1 MRSIKTP
8 KLRFRAFN
16 DDWQVKKLGDL
27 LKVGSGRDYKH
38 LSKGTIPV
46 YGTGGLML
54 YVDDYLYDGKSICIG
69 RKGTINKPQ
78 FLNGKFWT
86 VDTLFYTYDYR
97 DSIPEFL
104 YLIFQNI
111 NWLQYNEAS
120 GVPSLLKTTI
130 EKIKVNVPH
139 ENEQEKIAN
148 FLTQADNLIG
158 LQQKKLD
165 LLKKYKQGLIQ
176 QIFSQKPRFK
186 DDNGKE
192 YPEWEEKILS
202 DIAYSETSPLS
213 ANTIESRTGNYK
225 VYGAAGILQT
235 LNTYHYESEYI
246 AVVKDGA
253 GVGRIIF
260 CEPKSSVLGTLIVV
274 QPQKNIDKKFLLFL
288 MKQINFKKYVTGS
301 TIPHVYFKQYAK
313 EKFTIPYLDEQK
325 KIAEFL
331 TALDDKVKLEESKL
345 EQAKQ
350 FKKALLQQMFV

>member
-235 LNTYHYESEYI
+235 LNTYHPEQLKILRFSF
-246 AVVKDGA
+246 VRPG
-253 GVGRIIF
+253 
-260 CEPKSSVLGTLIVV
+260 
-274 QPQKNIDKKFLLFL
+274 
-288 MKQINFKKYVTGS
+288 TGS
-301 TIPHVYFKQYAK
+301 
-313 EKFTIPYLDEQK
+313 
-325 KIAEFL
+325 
-331 TALDDKVKLEESKL
+331 
-345 EQAKQ
+345 
-350 FKKALLQQMFV
+350 

>member
-1 MRSIKTP
+1 MPVIIKRTKSKLWGFYGSHYFFTP
-8 KLRFRAFN
+8 VTITSTKEHK
-16 DDWQVKKLGDL
+16 DTKKD
-27 LKVGSGRDYKH
+27 
-38 LSKGTIPV
+38 
-46 YGTGGLML
+46 
-54 YVDDYLYDGKSICIG
+54 
-69 RKGTINKPQ
+69 
-78 FLNGKFWT
+78 
-86 VDTLFYTYDYR
+86 
-97 DSIPEFL
+97 
-104 YLIFQNI
+104 
-111 NWLQYNEAS
+111 
-120 GVPSLLKTTI
+120 
-130 EKIKVNVPH
+130 
-139 ENEQEKIAN
+139 NEQEKIAN